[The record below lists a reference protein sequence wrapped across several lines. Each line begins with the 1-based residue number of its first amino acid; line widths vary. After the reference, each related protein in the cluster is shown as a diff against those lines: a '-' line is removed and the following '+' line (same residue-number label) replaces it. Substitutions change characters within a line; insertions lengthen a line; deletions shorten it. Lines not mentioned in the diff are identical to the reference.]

1 MDSDIAEWLTKY
13 SEIGSMRREL
23 DDNLYIYLNFLN
35 TILELKNMTLKF
47 SHRKSEVMEDM
58 QEIKLPALKKELI
71 KCKDSIEEIVIKLD
85 NMIVDEYCLRWN
97 HTPIEG
103 AYREW
108 FKEINNN
115 ITKIDIIL
123 LDYVKDCFIETN
135 GANILINW
143 KETFKLINNEIIISK
158 NTTNREDAGIRTWRI
173 KNFLKILPT
182 YETLWKR
189 GVCGITNSK
198 CPRCSIEDETWEH
211 IWTCDSNNFMTEIN
225 IFNSSINQVLLDNQ
239 DMLDDDISRK
249 EFIDTLLSIASSRSF
264 IMTTEGIIRE
274 VTRGLIN
281 EKWLTVYKNHKERK
295 LVLLILNEYL
305 NEVHKKIWI
314 ERCNE
319 TIELEK
325 QMGIFKDTKRKR
337 NKSNDDGKILD
348 FEKLEKTKNSKKI
361 KKLVKIDLE
370 EQTKND
376 VFRLGDHNR
385 FKIASQVISN
395 LVNT

>member
-71 KCKDSIEEIVIKLD
+71 K
-85 NMIVDEYCLRWN
+85 Y
-97 HTPIEG
+97 
-103 AYREW
+103 
-108 FKEINNN
+108 
-115 ITKIDIIL
+115 
-123 LDYVKDCFIETN
+123 YVKDCFIETN